1 MRLLCCYDAAV
12 NLAALLAAR
21 FQLDADHGG
30 RSSGG
35 QLAAQHTGSTYVRVF
50 SETEDGSGACTAAV
64 QALGDHKVAV
74 ASHPSA

>member
-1 MRLLCCYDAAV
+1 MRLLCCYDTAV

-35 QLAAQHTGSTYVRVF
+35 QLVAQHTGSTYVACLARQRVVVGHVLQQ
-50 SETEDGSGACTAAV
+50 SR
-64 QALGDHKVAV
+64 
-74 ASHPSA
+74 P